1 MPLHVSAPCSLLVYC
16 LCVSDLRVYVCIS
29 IVYPEDIKNR
39 IVNRITCL
47 IQLVLD
53 KMHTNS
59 SWYVQ
64 NSVHEPLAKSIGGL
78 LTLSTRYNYLTDT
91 TGLQSSTAVMEL
103 NGSITVTCIFAPGAS
118 SPGCQVTIFTM
129 DNMYIF
135 SRNIT
140 RPNEDSPVSYQQC
153 LQQIKAPLQ
162 QPDYYTYMSLKTTLI
177 ITLMLLHV
185 PEVLKF
191 AV

>member
-1 MPLHVSAPCSLLVYC
+1 MY
-16 LCVSDLRVYVCIS
+16 
-29 IVYPEDIKNR
+29 
-39 IVNRITCL
+39 
-47 IQLVLD
+47 
-53 KMHTNS
+53 
-59 SWYVQ
+59 
-64 NSVHEPLAKSIGGL
+64 IGGL

-103 NGSITVTCIFAPGAS
+103 NGSITVTCTFATGAS

-162 QPDYYTYMSLKTTLI
+162 QPDYMYMSLKTTLI
-177 ITLMLLHV
+177 TTLMLLHV
-185 PEVLKF
+185 PTISLQLPM
-191 AV
+191 AYLN